1 MTEIISTLYNIKNI
15 KKVRITELLN
25 FSSLIILEDIN
36 VSQAWYF

>member
-25 FSSLIILEDIN
+25 FSSLIILENIN
-36 VSQAWYF
+36 VS